1 MASRQLINQHKLLRE
16 RLRSVSIDL
25 ESDVEYL
32 VHRCRRLLWDLQEL
46 PKVLCQVEGCLGA
59 DAEHAP
65 VTPSPRHLVEK
76 LRQSSQEAISD

>member
-1 MASRQLINQHKLLRE
+1 MATRKLLNQQKLLRE

-32 VHRCRRLLWDLQEL
+32 ASLQATAL
-46 PKVLCQVEGCLGA
+46 GSAGVVQSPWSSRGLLGA

-65 VTPSPRHLVEK
+65 VTPSPRHLAEK
-76 LRQSSQEAISD
+76 LQQSTQEAISD